1 MNTLLKNILLST
13 NYKIKLF
20 IALNINDL
28 LKVIFSR
35 KGSIIEVTTY
45 GIKLK
50 IRNKTPDLSVAISC
64 FTGEFDILKYL
75 YPNDYEGV
83 IVDAGAYIG
92 TAAIALSRL
101 YPKANIISLEPSH
114 ENFQLLKNNTNPY
127 KNISIINKA
136 LSYKNSTISL
146 HDRNSEAWGYTIIEK
161 PDDTNETKLL
171 NKIDC
176 IKLDELNCLMDEI
189 GIIKMDIEGAKK
201 EILENKKELY
211 NKIPFIFIE
220 LHERIVKDCSKTFF
234 NFSKNRV
241 VVKDSNEK
249 FLSILKK

>member
-20 IALNINDL
+20 IALNISDL

-35 KGSIIEVTTY
+35 KGSIIEVTIY

-50 IRNKTPDLSVAISC
+50 IRNKTPDLSVSISC
-64 FTGEFDILKYL
+64 FSGEFDILKYL
-75 YPNDYEGV
+75 YPKDFSGV

-92 TAAIALSRL
+92 TAAIALSGL
-101 YPKANIISLEPSH
+101 YPKAKIISLEPSH
-114 ENFQLLKNNTNPY
+114 ENFQILKNNTDQY
-127 KNISIINKA
+127 KNISIVNKA
-136 LSYKNSTISL
+136 LSHKNSTISL
-146 HDRNSEAWGYTIIEK
+146 YDRNSDAWGYTIIEK
-161 PDDTNETKLL
+161 PDDINETKLL

-176 IKLDELNCLMDEI
+176 VKLDELNCNMDDI
-189 GIIKMDIEGAKK
+189 GIIKMDIEGAEK
-201 EILENKKELY
+201 EILENNKELY